1 MKITALSAVIST
13 LLVVSSN
20 AAIMKLPLKKVP
32 ETNTQR
38 LDRYA
43 RTGEYL
49 TQKYFSNPRRQQAN
63 AISFTPDSEGKVPH
77 GVPLSNYMNAQYFAE
92 ITIGTPPQV
101 FTVVLDT
108 GSSNLW
114 VPSTRCSSIACYLH
128 RRYDADQSSTYKSNG
143 TAFAIR
149 YGTGSLEGVISN
161 DVLTMGDLTIEG
173 QDFGESVKEPGLTFA
188 FGKFD
193 GIMGLGYDTISVK
206 HVIPPFYNM
215 VDRDLLDEPVFSFY
229 LNDVKSGEE
238 QGEAV
243 FGGVDPS
250 HYKGKI
256 YYAPVIR
263 KGYWEV
269 KLDDVKFNGESIDI
283 EPVGAAIDTGSSLLV
298 LPTTLAELINK
309 EIGAKKN
316 YAGQYTLDC
325 DTVPSLPEFCLVF
338 NGKDFCLNSTDYVL
352 EAQSQCISGF
362 MGLDIPAPMGPIWI
376 IGDVFLRKYYTVY
389 DLGRDRVGFAAAV

>member
-1 MKITALSAVIST
+1 MRITALSAIIAT
-13 LLVVSSN
+13 LLAISSN

-32 ETNTQR
+32 ETNAQK

-49 TQKYFSNPRRQQAN
+49 TQKYFSNPRRVQAN
-63 AISFTPDSEGKVPH
+63 SLSFVPDADGKVPH

-92 ITIGTPPQV
+92 ISIGTPPQT

-114 VPSTRCSSIACYLH
+114 VPSTRCSSIACFLH

-161 DVLTMGDLTIEG
+161 DVLTIGDLTIKG

-206 HVIPPFYNM
+206 HVTPPFYHM
-215 VDRDLLDEPVFSFY
+215 VSRGLLDESIFSFY
-229 LNDVKSGEE
+229 LNNVETGEE

-250 HYKGKI
+250 HYEGKI
-256 YYAPVIR
+256 HYAPVIR

-269 KLDDVKFNGESIDI
+269 KLENVKFGDEFIDI
-283 EPVGAAIDTGSSLLV
+283 DPVGAAIDTGSSLLV
-298 LPTTLAELINK
+298 LPPTLAELINK

-325 DTVPSLPEFCLVF
+325 ATVPSLPPFCLVF
-338 NGKDFCLNSTDYVL
+338 NGKEFCLEATDYVL
-352 EAQSQCISGF
+352 EVQKQCISGF
-362 MGLDIPAPMGPIWI
+362 MGLDVPPPMGPIWI

-389 DLGRDRVGFAAAV
+389 DLGRNRVGFATAV

>member
-1 MKITALSAVIST
+1 MRITTLSAIIAT
-13 LLVVSSN
+13 LLAVSSN
-20 AAIMKLPLKKVP
+20 ADIIRLPLKKVP

-49 TQKYFSNPRRQQAN
+49 TQKYFSNPRRQQAS
-63 AISFTPDSEGKVPH
+63 ALSFAPDAAGKVQH
-77 GVPLSNYMNAQYFAE
+77 GLPLSNYMNAQYFAE
-92 ITIGTPPQV
+92 ISIGTPPQL

-114 VPSTRCSSIACYLH
+114 VPSTRCSSIACFLH
-128 RRYDADQSSTYKSNG
+128 RRYNADQSSTYVSNG
-143 TAFAIR
+143 TSFAIR

-161 DVLTMGDLTIEG
+161 DVLTIGDLTISS

-206 HVIPPFYNM
+206 QVIPPFYHM
-215 VDRDLLDEPVFSFY
+215 VDRGLLDEPIFSFY
-229 LNDVKSGEE
+229 LNDINSGEE
-238 QGEAV
+238 QGEVV
-243 FGGVDPS
+243 FGGTDS
-250 HYKGKI
+250 FHYEGKI
-256 YYAPVIR
+256 HYAPVIR

-269 KLDDVKFNGESIDI
+269 KLDNVKFDDDPIDI

-298 LPTTLAELINK
+298 LPTTLADLINK

-325 DTVPSLPEFCLVF
+325 DTVPSLPRFCLVF
-338 NGKDFCLNSTDYVL
+338 NGKDFCLDSTDYVL
-352 EAQSQCISGF
+352 EVQKQCISGF
-362 MGLDIPAPMGPIWI
+362 MGMDIPPPMGPIWI

-389 DLGRDRVGFAAAV
+389 DLGRDRVGFAKAV

>member
-1 MKITALSAVIST
+1 MRITALSAIIAT
-13 LLVVSSN
+13 LLAISSN

-32 ETNTQR
+32 ETNAQK

-49 TQKYFSNPRRQQAN
+49 TQKYFSNPRRVQAN
-63 AISFTPDSEGKVPH
+63 SLSFVPDADGKVPH

-92 ITIGTPPQV
+92 ISIGTPPQT

-114 VPSTRCSSIACYLH
+114 VPSTRCSSIACFLH

-161 DVLTMGDLTIEG
+161 DVLTIGDLTIKG

-206 HVIPPFYNM
+206 HVTPPFYHM
-215 VDRDLLDEPVFSFY
+215 VSRGLLDESIFSFY
-229 LNDVKSGEE
+229 LNNVETGEE

-250 HYKGKI
+250 HYEGKI
-256 YYAPVIR
+256 HYAPVIR

-269 KLDDVKFNGESIDI
+269 KLENVKFGDEFIDI
-283 EPVGAAIDTGSSLLV
+283 DPVGAAIDTGSSLLV

-325 DTVPSLPEFCLVF
+325 ATVPSLPPFCLVF
-338 NGKDFCLNSTDYVL
+338 NGKEFCLEATDYVL
-352 EAQSQCISGF
+352 EVQKQCISGF
-362 MGLDIPAPMGPIWI
+362 MGLDVPPPMGPIWI

-389 DLGRDRVGFAAAV
+389 DLGRNRVGFATAV